1 MGGKWHACSFDS
13 TSCGKTWE
21 KIGRVFY
28 SLYIYA
34 TEYLFVVWLKFKV
47 YFINDKL
54 SIYHVDVGN
63 LVTFAAL
70 GGMCNLVL
78 VQQ

>member
-1 MGGKWHACSFDS
+1 MHAVLIPLLAARLGRRSEESF
-13 TSCGKTWE
+13 T
-21 KIGRVFY
+21 
-28 SLYIYA
+28 LYIYIYG